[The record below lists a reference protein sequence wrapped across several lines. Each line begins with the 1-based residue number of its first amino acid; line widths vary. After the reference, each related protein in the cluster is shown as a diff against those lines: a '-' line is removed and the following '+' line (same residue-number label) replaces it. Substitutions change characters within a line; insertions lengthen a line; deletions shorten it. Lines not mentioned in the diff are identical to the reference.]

1 MREMRYDVIYTYIL
15 YIYIYCIY
23 RYVHTKGS
31 VVIPRSGTVEHGTVS
46 PSKVED
52 DERNK
57 KKVSKS
63 LEAQKD

>member
-1 MREMRYDVIYTYIL
+1 MYT
-15 YIYIYCIY
+15 
-23 RYVHTKGS
+23 RKGS